1 MVSFDNTAIA
11 FADRSDAELDRAEWL
26 FEMVGSPLLVSIG
39 QSLLNLALGLRLP
52 VSGIIRSTVFKQ
64 FCGGESVDGCE
75 PTIARLHAAGIFTL
89 LDYSAEGKDTE
100 GDLEATCQEVI
111 RTIMRARDD
120 HRTTFAVFKPTG
132 VVGATLL
139 EKVSAGKKLE
149 PHQQQAWEKGVQR
162 VQRICKAA
170 ADNRVPVLV
179 DAEES
184 WLQPAIDEVVNRMMA
199 EFNRDEAFVF
209 NTFQLYRTD
218 RLDFL
223 RKCHETAQR
232 DGYILG
238 AKLVRGAYM
247 EKERERAKRR
257 RYPSPIHLTKAD
269 TDAAFDA
276 AQAFCVTNA
285 DRIRLVSGT
294 HNESSSRL
302 LSELMFD
309 AGLAADDRRIFFS
322 QLYGMSDNISFNLAH
337 AGHNVVKY
345 VPYGPVRLVM
355 PYLIRRAE
363 ENTAVAGQ
371 VGREL
376 SLILKEKQRRRDRQ

>member
-11 FADRSDAELDRAEWL
+11 FADRSDADLDRAEML
-26 FEMVGSPLLVSIG
+26 FRTVGSPTLVGIG
-39 QSLLNLALGLRLP
+39 KSALNVALALHLP
-52 VSGIIRSTVFKQ
+52 ITPIVRRTVFKQ
-64 FCGGESVDGCE
+64 FCGGESVSDCE
-75 PTIARLHAAGIFTL
+75 ATIQRLDAAGIHTL

-100 GDLEATCQEVI
+100 EGFDTSANE
-111 RTIMRARDD
+111 TISTIVRGRDD
-120 HRTTFAVFKPTG
+120 ARIPFAVFKPTG
-132 VVGATLL
+132 VIRAALL
-139 EKVSAGKKLE
+139 ERVSAGKSLA
-149 PHQQQAWEKGVQR
+149 PHQQQEWERAQQR
-162 VQRICKAA
+162 VHRICQAA
-170 ADNRVPVLV
+170 SEHGVPVMV

-184 WLQPAIDEVVNRMMA
+184 WLQPAIDDLVNRMMA
-199 EFNRDEAFVF
+199 EFNREEALVY

-218 RLDFL
+218 RLNHL
-223 RKCHETAQR
+223 RHSHSLAVSQ
-232 DGYILG
+232 GFVLG

-257 RYPSPIHLTKAD
+257 GYPSPIHATKAD
-269 TDAAFDA
+269 TDAAYDA
-276 AQAFCVTNA
+276 AQAFCVSQA

-302 LSELMFD
+302 LTELMRD
-309 AGLAADDRRIFFS
+309 AGLATDDRRVFFS

-337 AGHNVVKY
+337 AGYNVVKY

-363 ENTAVAGQ
+363 ENTSVAGQ

-376 SLILKEKQRRRDRQ
+376 SLILKEKQRRRDQR